1 MVARGLVSISFH
13 PMVLHGI
20 PRLGWNTMMV
30 TGTLEEVDNYQ
41 NLVADYPLT
50 DSSPLVDSEFDRL
63 PNLLG
68 NAICEEQRQFN

>member
-1 MVARGLVSISFH
+1 
-13 PMVLHGI
+13 
-20 PRLGWNTMMV
+20 MMV

-68 NAICEEQRQFN
+68 NAICEDPSDSGDLVTLSGSEDPG